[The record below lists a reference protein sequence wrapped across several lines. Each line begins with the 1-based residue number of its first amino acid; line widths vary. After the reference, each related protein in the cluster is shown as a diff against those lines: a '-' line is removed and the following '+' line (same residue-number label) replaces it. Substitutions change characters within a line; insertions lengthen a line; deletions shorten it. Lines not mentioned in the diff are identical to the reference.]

1 MVPLSPSVR
10 MAAGRG
16 ESHFSSLSQRP
27 MDRSG
32 CGAERCFT
40 LGLPF
45 PQALRGRRIPFT
57 CTGVKMA
64 VPLPKWG
71 RSPCVQSFQR
81 GSLRSRILWSSR
93 LGVSFYIF
101 ESKGFTVR
109 SRSLPSVSPPATTG
123 ERPGLYR
130 SPQARRGRR
139 RICCCTP
146 PERFCVHTASV
157 WGIEREFEL

>member
-1 MVPLSPSVR
+1 MGRAISRPYHSAPWTDP
-10 MAAGRG
+10 AAER
-16 ESHFSSLSQRP
+16 SAALRWDSLSRKP
-27 MDRSG
+27 SG
-32 CGAERCFT
+32 GAS
-40 LGLPF
+40 
-45 PQALRGRRIPFT
+45 IPFT